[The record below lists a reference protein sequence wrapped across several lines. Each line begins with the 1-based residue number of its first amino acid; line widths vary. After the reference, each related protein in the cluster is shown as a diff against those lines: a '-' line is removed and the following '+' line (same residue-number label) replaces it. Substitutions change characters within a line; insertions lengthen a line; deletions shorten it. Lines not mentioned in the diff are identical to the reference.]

1 MNAQGKFISFMLIV
15 DTFLVGYAYGFNSR
29 KVLVI
34 DPKLPPLVVKPAAQ
48 APVKEQKPP
57 EKTAIAGEKKK
68 EKAPDKA
75 KEAATAAKHE
85 TQKPAEKQPSKSRH
99 HKRKSKTE

>member
-34 DPKLPPLVVKPAAQ
+34 DPKLPPVTVKPP
-48 APVKEQKPP
+48 APTPAKEQPSP
-57 EKTAIAGEKKK
+57 EKTVAAEQKKK
-68 EKAPDKA
+68 EKPADKT
-75 KEAATAAKHE
+75 KEPATQAKHE
-85 TQKPAEKQPSKSRH
+85 TPKPAEKQNSKSAH